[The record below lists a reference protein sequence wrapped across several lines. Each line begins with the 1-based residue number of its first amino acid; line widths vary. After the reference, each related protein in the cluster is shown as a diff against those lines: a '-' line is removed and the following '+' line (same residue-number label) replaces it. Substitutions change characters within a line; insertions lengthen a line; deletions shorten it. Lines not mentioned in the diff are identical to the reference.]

1 MKILDDAEIRKIVTN
16 ADPKRAIEDLV
27 AHYLNLADEVT
38 MECRELRAQNASMS
52 ADRGLAAN
60 DADNELCLLID
71 KASETIVELHEERE
85 ALRAQTASMV
95 TRANYDAVAQAL
107 QDAHKEREQLR
118 AQNMTMKAALI
129 LAAGA
134 LEGVTTSTVGPSWKL
149 AQELRT
155 IAGES

>member
-1 MKILDDAEIRKIVTN
+1 MKILNDAEIRKIVTN

-38 MECRELRAQNASMS
+38 MECRE
-52 ADRGLAAN
+52 
-60 DADNELCLLID
+60 
-71 KASETIVELHEERE
+71 
-85 ALRAQTASMV
+85 
-95 TRANYDAVAQAL
+95 
-107 QDAHKEREQLR
+107 LR